1 MSWDYGDAYKR
12 NDIDFS
18 KPITVGT
25 GTVQVHD
32 IFNPLP
38 DFMSRADIIFCD
50 PPYNISALKTYYT
63 KADLTEKPE
72 SYDAFTSRF
81 FECIDEINPHTV
93 VIEAGLKQTNIY
105 SSELSK
111 RYPTVMTFD
120 SWYYGNR
127 NNKCNIIYATRNELP
142 ECIKT
147 MPPMDEENVIEYLCK
162 NLEYSC
168 IGDLCMGQGLVAYY
182 SNKYG
187 KPFVGTELN
196 FKRLAVCVE
205 RVLKNKR

>member
-1 MSWDYGDAYKR
+1 MKWDYGKAYER
-12 NDIDFS
+12 NNIDFS
-18 KPITVGT
+18 KPIEVGT
-25 GTVQVHD
+25 GIVQVHD

-38 DFMSRADIIFCD
+38 AFMHKADIIFCD

-63 KADLTEKPE
+63 KAELTEKPS
-72 SYDAFTSRF
+72 SYDAFIIRF
-81 FECIDEINPHTV
+81 FDCIDEILPDTV
-93 VIEAGLKQTNIY
+93 VIESGLKQTAIY
-105 SSELSK
+105 QSELSE
-111 RYPTVMTFD
+111 RYPTVMVFE
-120 SWYYGNR
+120 SWYYGNK
-127 NNKCNIIYATRNELP
+127 NNKCSIIFATKKEVP
-142 ECIKT
+142 ECIKV
-147 MPPMDEENVIEYLCK
+147 MPPMDEEKVIEYLCK

-196 FKRLAVCVE
+196 YKRLAVCVE